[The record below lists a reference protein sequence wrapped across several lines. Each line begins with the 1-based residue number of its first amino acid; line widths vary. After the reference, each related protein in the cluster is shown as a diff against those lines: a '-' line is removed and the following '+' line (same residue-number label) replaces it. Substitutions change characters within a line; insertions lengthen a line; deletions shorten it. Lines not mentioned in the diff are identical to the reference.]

1 MLEKIMVYRFL
12 DGVLNNPKRTLLVML
27 ALTIV
32 ACIGYKNAW
41 LNNDYKDM
49 FEKDAPLLIAM
60 NEQEDIYAKSDSIVI
75 AIAPKK
81 GDIFQ
86 RETLQAIYE
95 LTEASWKAPYSSR
108 VDSVTNYNHTHGDD
122 DQIIVTQLLEN
133 PAQRS
138 DTEISAARK
147 IVLAS
152 PEVAGLY
159 VARDGKAALI
169 NITFQLPANPLS
181 ENPEIGRYVDKMV
194 LEQASL
200 HPQLDYHVTGTVAIA
215 NAFTDAM
222 QQDML
227 TLIPAS
233 YAVMVILLLLL
244 TRSAMATV
252 ITLTIVTFTTLFTM
266 GLKCWLDGSINAVNM
281 FAPIMMMTIAV
292 ADSVH
297 LLISFLQQYR
307 KGLSKLEAMRASLH
321 ENFKGVLL
329 TTLTTIVGFLSL
341 NFHESPPY
349 QELGNLV
356 AFGVGWAWVLVLT
369 LLPALVMLLPFKHT
383 PQKSR
388 SDRAMHRLVSFSIRY
403 PRSIVIGATLIGAVL
418 LAGLPRNELNEM
430 FTRYLDNSF
439 AFRRANDY
447 INTNI
452 TGLHR
457 LMYSVDSGQSNG
469 VHDPDY
475 QKRLDGFATW
485 LRAQPEVAHVVSYTD
500 VVKRLNQ
507 AVNGNRDDA
516 YRLPDN
522 RELASQ
528 YSLLYELSLPYGMG
542 LTNMVSLD
550 KSQSLVVVSAW
561 ETDTKHV
568 LALNQRAETWL
579 AEHTPAPMH
588 AKGVGQDLMFSTMAM
603 NNIPDMIYGT
613 FFSMVLIG
621 GVLLIAFRSV
631 RLGILSMFANLLPA
645 TMAFGL
651 WGYIDGRIG
660 IGVAAVAELSLGLVV
675 DDTIHFLNR
684 YNNLIRS
691 GKNVRDAVLEVH
703 ATTGM
708 AMLTTTLLFAGG
720 FGVLAF
726 SHYTANANMGLLTAI
741 ALLIAVS
748 VDLLVL
754 PAWLVWRH
762 GDKETPPAPLVPTD
776 SDDKKKDR
784 SVKELPEPA
793 AGALGH
799 LPLMAKGEGGCLY
812 DSMRQLQKAHGDIFR
827 LNILGKP
834 WVVVSDLDLI
844 YQVLVTDREKFP
856 KAGDAVDEM
865 KAIGGDLGILV
876 TEGRQWLRQRQISMP
891 AFRHEQLQA
900 MVGDMNDIAR
910 RAVGELG
917 EMNEV
922 EALEFANHISLAI
935 ICQVGFDYRLESLA
949 PGGATDPILE
959 AEEAACRELMTRLQ
973 RTKYWK
979 KLPLPSNYRLDR
991 LLLSQRRIL
1000 EEIIR
1005 ERREGHG
1012 EAKVL
1017 LDQFLRA
1024 TDESGSQLN
1033 DEELLQM
1040 VHHFV
1045 AAGHETTGTLL
1056 HWVLYYLATHPELQD
1071 KVRAEIEQ
1079 VVGEKESIDYEDFRA
1094 LVTLEKVVKE
1104 TLRMRP
1110 PIPIML
1116 RSAGEETVLGGY
1128 RIPKDAVMLVMIGSV
1143 HNNPAYWG
1151 SNANFFDPE
1160 NFSTEN
1166 EATRTQY
1173 AYAPFGI
1180 GPRLCIGHRFTML
1193 EAGIVLAQLIRNYRF
1208 EWIPGQDMRPVL
1220 RLVWSTR
1227 NGIRLKVTPVPARAS
1242 APHPAT
1248 LQEGVT
1254 A

>member
-1 MLEKIMVYRFL
+1 MIYRFL
-12 DGVLNNPKRTLLVML
+12 EKVLDNPRNTILVVL
-27 ALTIV
+27 ALTIA
-32 ACIGYKNAW
+32 ACVGYKNAW
-41 LNNDYKDM
+41 LANDYKLM

-60 NEQEDIYAKSDSIVI
+60 NEQEDTYAKNDNIVI
-75 AIAPKK
+75 AIAPKE
-81 GDIFQ
+81 GDIFE

-95 LTEASWKAPYSSR
+95 LTEASWKSPYSSR
-108 VDSVTNYNHTHGDD
+108 VDSVTNYNHTYGDD
-122 DQIIVTQLLEN
+122 DQILVTQLLEN
-133 PAQRS
+133 PAKLT
-138 DTEISAARK
+138 DAEISTAKK
-147 IVLAS
+147 IVLSS
-152 PEVAGLY
+152 PELAGLY
-159 VARDGKAALI
+159 VARDGKAAII

-181 ENPEIGRYVDKMV
+181 ENPEIGRYVDTMV
-194 LEQASL
+194 AEQAAR
-200 HPQLDYHVTGTVAIA
+200 HPHLDYHLTGTVANA

-233 YAVMVILLLLL
+233 YAVMVILLLVL

-252 ITLTIVTFTTLFTM
+252 ITLTVVTFTTLFTM

-281 FAPIMMMTIAV
+281 FAPVMMMTIAV

-297 LLISFLQQYR
+297 LLTSFLQEYR
-307 KGLSKLEAMRASLH
+307 KGLSKKDAMRASLH

-329 TTLTTIVGFLSL
+329 TTLTTMFGFLSL

-356 AFGVGWAWVLVLT
+356 AFGVGWAWGLVLT
-369 LLPALVMLLPFKHT
+369 LLPALVLLLPFKHT
-383 PQKSR
+383 PQASR
-388 SDRAMHRLVSFSIRY
+388 SDRAMHRLVSFSIKY
-403 PRSIVIGATLIGAVL
+403 PRSVVLGAVLVAGVL

-430 FTRYLDNSF
+430 FTRYLDDSF
-439 AFRRANDY
+439 SFRRANDF

-457 LMYSVDSGQSNG
+457 LMYSVDSGEADG
-469 VHDPDY
+469 VHDPAY
-475 QKRLDGFATW
+475 QKRLDEYTTW
-485 LRAQPEVAHVVSYTD
+485 LREQPEVAHVVSYAD
-500 VVKRLNQ
+500 VVKRLNK
-507 AVNGNRDDA
+507 AVNGNREDA
-516 YRLPDN
+516 YRLPAN

-542 LTNMVSLD
+542 LTNIVSLD
-550 KSQSLVVVSAW
+550 KRQSLVVVSVW
-561 ETDTKHV
+561 ETDTKHI
-568 LALNQRAETWL
+568 LALNKRAETWL
-579 AEHTPAPMH
+579 AEHAPAPMH
-588 AKGVGQDLMFSTMAM
+588 AKGAGLDLMFSTMAM

-613 FFSMVLIG
+613 FFSMVLIS
-621 GVLLIAFRSV
+621 GVLLVAFRSV
-631 RLGILSMFANLLPA
+631 RLGILSVFANLLPA
-645 TMAFGL
+645 SVAFGL

-684 YNNLIRS
+684 YNNLIRK
-691 GKNVRDAVLEVH
+691 GKSVRDAVLEVH

-726 SHYTANANMGLLTAI
+726 SHYTANADMGLLTAI

-748 VDLLVL
+748 VDLVVL

-762 GDKETPPAPLVPTD
+762 GDKETTTSPLMPTGTLPAQAD
-776 SDDKKKDR
+776 STIN
-784 SVKELPEPA
+784 ELPEPP
-793 AGALGH
+793 AGMLGH

-812 DSMRQLQKAHGDIFR
+812 DSMRQLQKVHGDIFR
-827 LNILGKP
+827 LNILGTP

-844 YQVLVTDREKFP
+844 YQVLVTDRDKFP
-856 KAGDAVDEM
+856 KSGDAVDEM

-876 TEGRQWLRQRQISMP
+876 TEGQQWLRQRQISMP

-900 MVGDMNDIAR
+900 MVGDMNDIAL
-910 RAVGELG
+910 RAVSELG
-917 EMNEV
+917 KMDEI
-922 EALEFANHISLAI
+922 EALEFANRISLAI
-935 ICQVGFDYRLESLA
+935 ICQVGFDYRLESLT
-949 PGGATDPILE
+949 PGGASDPILE

-979 KLPLPSNYRLDR
+979 MLPLPSNYRLDR
-991 LLLSQRRIL
+991 LMLSQRRIL
-1000 EEIIR
+1000 EEIIK

-1017 LDQFLRA
+1017 LDYFLRA
-1024 TDESGSQLN
+1024 TDESGSHLN
-1033 DEELLQM
+1033 DEELMQL
-1040 VHHFV
+1040 VHNFV

-1079 VVGEKESIDYEDFRA
+1079 VVGAKESIDYEDFRA

-1104 TLRMRP
+1104 TLRVRP

-1143 HNNPAYWG
+1143 HNNPVYWG
-1151 SNANFFDPE
+1151 NNADFFDPE

-1166 EATRTQY
+1166 EAARTQY

-1193 EAGIVLAQLIRNYRF
+1193 EAGIVLAQLIRHYRF
-1208 EWIPGQDMRPVL
+1208 EWIQGQDMRPVL

-1227 NGIRLKVTPVPARAS
+1227 NGIRLKTTPLAQTAS
-1242 APHPAT
+1242 TTDADLPLT
-1248 LQEGVT
+1248 GLT
-1254 A
+1254 S